1 VSLLPKSFSEQEK
14 QNIRGILIDSCRLSW
29 KHYGYKRTNIDELCQ
44 KAGISK
50 GAFYIFFPS
59 KERLFY
65 ETLLDVQQ
73 SLYALMEEI
82 LAEEPGKS
90 GLAKAL
96 KAVYAEY
103 DKSPF
108 LYDTAS
114 ADFTGFINKLAPE
127 EQQAISFDSLAGAKR
142 LLAKSYLTLRI
153 PEEMA
158 LSVLASMLNIA
169 ANKEKLL
176 YDHFQ
181 VFDFML
187 DHVLDHIFE

>member
-1 VSLLPKSFSEQEK
+1 MPKSFSEHEK
-14 QNIRGILIDSCRLSW
+14 QNIRAILIDSCRSSW
-29 KHYGYKRTNIDELCQ
+29 KNYGYKRTNIDELCQ

-59 KERLFY
+59 KEQLFY
-65 ETLLDVQQ
+65 ETLLAVQQ
-73 SLYALMEEI
+73 SLYALMEDI
-82 LAEEPGKS
+82 LSKEPGKQ

-114 ADFTGFINKLAPE
+114 ADFTGFINKLAPGE
-127 EQQAISFDSLAGAKR
+127 REAIGFDSLAGAKK
-142 LLAKSYLTLRI
+142 LLAKFYLSLRI

-158 LSVLASMLNIA
+158 LSVLASLLNIA

-176 YDHFQ
+176 YDHFR
-181 VFDFML
+181 VFEFML
-187 DHVLDHIFE
+187 DNMMDEIFE

>member
-1 VSLLPKSFSEQEK
+1 MPKSFSEHEK
-14 QNIRGILIDSCRLSW
+14 QNIRGSLIDSCRSSW
-29 KHYGYKRTNIDELCQ
+29 RNYGYKRTNIDELCQ

-59 KERLFY
+59 KEQLFY
-65 ETLLDVQQ
+65 ETLLVVQQ
-73 SLYALMEEI
+73 SLYILMEEI
-82 LAEEPGKS
+82 LSKEPGKP

-127 EQQAISFDSLAGAKR
+127 EREAIGFDSLSGAKK
-142 LLAKSYLTLRI
+142 LLSKSYLTLRI

-158 LSVLASMLNIA
+158 LSVLASLLNIA

-176 YDHFQ
+176 YDHFR
-181 VFDFML
+181 VFEFML
-187 DHVLDHIFE
+187 DNVMDEIFE

>member
-1 VSLLPKSFSEQEK
+1 MPKSFSEQEK

-29 KHYGYKRTNIDELCQ
+29 KNYGYKRTNIDELCQ

-73 SLYALMEEI
+73 GLYALMEDI
-82 LAEEPGKS
+82 LAEEPGKA

-127 EQQAISFDSLAGAKR
+127 ERETIGFDSLAGAKR
-142 LLAKSYLTLRI
+142 LLGKSYLTLRI

-158 LSVLASMLNIA
+158 LSVLATLLNIA
-169 ANKEKLL
+169 ANKDKLL

-187 DHVLDHIFE
+187 EHVLDHIFG

>member
-1 VSLLPKSFSEQEK
+1 MPKSFSEQEK
-14 QNIRGILIDSCRLSW
+14 ENIRATLIDSCRRSW
-29 KHYGYKRTNIDELCQ
+29 TNYGYKRTSIDELCQ

-73 SLYALMEEI
+73 GLYTLMEDI
-82 LAEEPGKS
+82 LAKEPGKS

-127 EQQAISFDSLAGAKR
+127 ERETIGFDSLAGAKR
-142 LLAKSYLTLRI
+142 LLGKSYLTLRI

-158 LSVLASMLNIA
+158 LSVLASLLNIA

-187 DHVLDHIFE
+187 EHVLDHIFG

>member
-1 VSLLPKSFSEQEK
+1 MPKSFSEHEK
-14 QNIRGILIDSCRLSW
+14 QNIRGILIDSCKYSW
-29 KHYGYKRTNIDELCQ
+29 KNYGYKRTNIDELCQ

-59 KERLFY
+59 KEQLFY
-65 ETLLDVQQ
+65 ETLLVVQQ
-73 SLYALMEEI
+73 SLYALMEDI
-82 LAEEPGKS
+82 LSKEPGKP

-127 EQQAISFDSLAGAKR
+127 EREAIGFDSLAGAKK
-142 LLAKSYLTLRI
+142 LFAKSYLSLRI

-158 LSVLASMLNIA
+158 LSVLASLLNIA

-176 YDHFQ
+176 YDHFR
-181 VFDFML
+181 VFEFML
-187 DHVLDHIFE
+187 DNVMDEIFE

>member
-1 VSLLPKSFSEQEK
+1 MPKSFSEQEK
-14 QNIRGILIDSCRLSW
+14 SNIREILIDSCRISW
-29 KHYGYKRTNIDELCQ
+29 RTYGYKRTNIDELCQ

-59 KERLFY
+59 KEQLFY
-65 ETLLDVQQ
+65 ETLLAVQQ
-73 SLYALMEEI
+73 GLYALMEDI
-82 LAEEPGKS
+82 LSKEPGKS
-90 GLAKAL
+90 GFAKAL

-127 EQQAISFDSLAGAKR
+127 DKAAAGFDSLAGAKR
-142 LLAKSYLTLRI
+142 LLAKSYLKLRI

-158 LSVLASMLNIA
+158 LSVLASILNIA
-169 ANKEKLL
+169 ANKDKLM
-176 YDHFQ
+176 YNHYE

-187 DHVLDHIFE
+187 DNVLDHIFE

>member
-1 VSLLPKSFSEQEK
+1 MPKSFSEQEK
-14 QNIRGILIDSCRLSW
+14 ENIRVILIDSCRRSW
-29 KHYGYKRTNIDELCQ
+29 TNYGYKRTNIDELCQ

-65 ETLLDVQQ
+65 ETLLNVQQ
-73 SLYALMEEI
+73 GLYALMEDI
-82 LAEEPGKS
+82 LAQEPGKA

-127 EQQAISFDSLAGAKR
+127 ERETIGFDSLAGAKR
-142 LLAKSYLTLRI
+142 LLGKSYLTLRI

-158 LSVLASMLNIA
+158 LSVLATLLNIA
-169 ANKEKLL
+169 ANKENLL

-187 DHVLDHIFE
+187 EHVLDHIFG